1 MTPTSRPV
9 PCRAGLA
16 LARAAGETP
25 GAEGSDIVADDPFRD
40 TEFMVLEFD
49 PRTAGVSVHNSESG
63 GLQYSGYGR
72 RNREDAVRDAT
83 AAAAS
88 AQEQGLPLR
97 YVVVKIA
104 TEEVFPE

>member
-1 MTPTSRPV
+1 M
-9 PCRAGLA
+9 
-16 LARAAGETP
+16 
-25 GAEGSDIVADDPFRD
+25 AEDPFWG

-49 PRTAGVSVHNSESG
+49 PRTAGVSVHNSESEG
-63 GLQYSGYGR
+63 QQYSGYGS

-88 AQEQGLPLR
+88 AQERGLPLR

>member
-1 MTPTSRPV
+1 VGTNFSHDLLRE
-9 PCRAGLA
+9 A
-16 LARAAGETP
+16 
-25 GAEGSDIVADDPFRD
+25 SDR
-40 TEFMVLEFD
+40 
-49 PRTAGVSVHNSESG
+49 G
-63 GLQYSGYGR
+63 GLQYSGYGK

-88 AQEQGLPLR
+88 AQERGLPLR

>member
-1 MTPTSRPV
+1 
-9 PCRAGLA
+9 
-16 LARAAGETP
+16 
-25 GAEGSDIVADDPFRD
+25 VADDPFRD
-40 TEFMVLEFD
+40 TEFMILEFD

-72 RNREDAVRDAT
+72 RDRGDAVRDAT

-104 TEEVFPE
+104 TEEIFPQ